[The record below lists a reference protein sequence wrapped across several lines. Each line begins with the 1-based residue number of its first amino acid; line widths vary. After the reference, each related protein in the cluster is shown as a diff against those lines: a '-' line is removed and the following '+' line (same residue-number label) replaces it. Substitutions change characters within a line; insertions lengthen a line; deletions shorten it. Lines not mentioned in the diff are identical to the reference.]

1 MPTQSL
7 TPSGVQLKL
16 DELYALSDPALQ
28 LEAEALQS
36 DYQGWIAA
44 NFSLTPEQQTY
55 LANLDAQFIEYAAFN
70 SAFAMRNRM
79 PMALAVLNP
88 SASSKSAASKLVR
101 TNNSMIVTQD
111 PIGGITVTGSFDYE
125 FEYV

>member
-7 TPSGVQLKL
+7 TLSGVQLKL

-44 NFSLTPEQQTY
+44 NFTLTTEQQTY